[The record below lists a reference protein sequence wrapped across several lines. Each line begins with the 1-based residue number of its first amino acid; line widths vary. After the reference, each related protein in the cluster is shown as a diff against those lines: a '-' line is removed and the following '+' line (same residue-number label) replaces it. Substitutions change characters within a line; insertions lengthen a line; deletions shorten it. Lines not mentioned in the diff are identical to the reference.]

1 MVFKKEKWLKEVF
14 LPESEDRAE
23 GITEFYNHLLEEEKR
38 RKEHSKYFSGPSTT
52 SGFKQFK
59 EENLEDEK
67 RNALSDL
74 RQITDQEEMLQFL
87 LPVALDSLKKKYRAS
102 LKVPKDDQVKKKA
115 PPKKPEHDQSEDA
128 KPKKVRKPASHQ

>member
-38 RKEHSKYFSGPSTT
+38 RKDRSKYFSAPST
-52 SGFKQFK
+52 SGFKRFK

-87 LPVALDSLKKKYRAS
+87 LPVALDSLRKKYRAS
-102 LKVPKDDQVKKKA
+102 LKDDGEEKKKKA